1 MTSQKICYS
10 LLLFPM
16 SVQTYRQKAS
26 LPTHQEEAV
35 STFKDVGKAL
45 KHVGQF
51 RPAVQTTKGKAH
63 AMF

>member
-1 MTSQKICYS
+1 MR
-10 LLLFPM
+10 
-16 SVQTYRQKAS
+16 VQTYRQKAS
-26 LPTHQEEAV
+26 LPTHQEETV

-51 RPAVQTTKGKAH
+51 RPAVQTTKGKAY